1 MAAYKLNF
9 KNLIFIIILFP
20 VCARA
25 QETLMV
31 EGSGGNL
38 YLNHTTAAKEN
49 FYSIGR
55 LYNISPREIAPYNN
69 LILEKG
75 VSIGQTIKVPL
86 KAVNFTQTNS
96 AGAEEVTVPLYH
108 KVEPK
113 ETLYQLSTNYN
124 KVPVASL
131 KEWNNLAD
139 GSVSPGKDIIVGYLK
154 VKKELSSFAQKG
166 VAMTVGKTEVIKVKE
181 PAVKKEVSP
190 GKIVPVTVPEIKTE
204 PVKEKEIIATTPNTD
219 PTVNKD
225 FKGGAFKSIYTNTGK
240 EESGI
245 AGVFKSMSGWDDGKY
260 YCLHNSAAQGAV
272 VKITNTSTGKYIYA
286 KVLDVMPDLKQNN
299 ELAVRLS
306 NAAADAL
313 GAGMSNFNCTINY

>member
-1 MAAYKLNF
+1 MAANKSIF
-9 KNLIFIIILFP
+9 KYFFIFILSFP
-20 VCARA
+20 ISVFA
-25 QETLMV
+25 QETLII
-31 EGSGGNL
+31 EGSAGNL
-38 YLNHTTAAKEN
+38 YLTHTTAPKEN

-96 AGAEEVTVPLYH
+96 AGADEVTVPLYH

-139 GSVSPGKDIIVGYLK
+139 GAVSPGKDIIVGYLK

-166 VAMTVGKTEVIKVKE
+166 VAIPVGKTEVIKVKE
-181 PAVKKEVSP
+181 PVVKKEATP
-190 GKIVPVTVPEIKTE
+190 GKIVPVTVVEIKTE

>member
-1 MAAYKLNF
+1 MPANTSILKV
-9 KNLIFIIILFP
+9 LIFIIIISFP

-25 QETLMV
+25 QETLIV
-31 EGSGGNL
+31 EGSAGNF

-86 KAVNFTQTNS
+86 IAANFVQTNS
-96 AGAEEVTVPLYH
+96 AGPDEVAVPLYH
-108 KVEPK
+108 KVEAK
-113 ETLYQLSTNYN
+113 ETLYQLSTHYN

-131 KEWNNLAD
+131 KDWNNLTDDA
-139 GSVSPGKDIIVGYLK
+139 VNPGKNMIVGYLK
-154 VKKELSSFAQKG
+154 VKKYLSLFTQKS
-166 VAMTVGKTEVIKVKE
+166 VDIPVTKTEVIKVKE
-181 PAVKKEVSP
+181 PVVKKETAP
-190 GKIVPVTVPEIKTE
+190 KKNVPVTVIKSE
-204 PVKEKEIIATTPNTD
+204 AAKEKERSTALMNSDQPAT
-219 PTVNKD
+219 KD
-225 FKGGAFKSIYTNTGK
+225 LKGGAFKSLYANTGK
-240 EESGI
+240 EENGT

-272 VKITNTSTGKYIYA
+272 VKITNAATGKYIYA
-286 KVLDVMPDLKQNN
+286 KVLDIMPDLKQNN

-313 GAGMSNFNCTINY
+313 GAGMNNFNCTINY